1 VAEVFEDPAECV
13 RGADL
18 VIVTTPVDT
27 AEETFLAIAPGLAP
41 GAVVTDAGSVK
52 GAILVAA
59 RRLPAANP
67 FVGAHPMAGG
77 EKAGAAHASAQLF
90 EGRVCFL
97 TPTGSEDP
105 RALTAVRRF
114 WQELGSVLHETDAAQ
129 HDEIVA
135 AISHVPHAA
144 ASALMLA
151 VMEQPGFRRFAVG
164 AGLRDTTRIAAGEE
178 NLWVGIMLANARH
191 TASGLRDLERRAAE
205 LRAAIEAN
213 DAGSLRRPRRSAASP
228 ARTSTGPNEPD
239 PRHPSLPDPRPRR
252 RPGPGL
258 EEHHQPRPDPG
269 RARRW
274 RHAVHR
280 RAVQPRHPHPHRR
293 AARAGLR
300 SRRRRS
306 RVHDP
311 DRRPRRTHPARP
323 RQLHVGNAGTAARFL
338 TAFLALAPQGEYEL
352 DGDEAMRARPMRGL
366 LDALRAG
373 GCRADAPDGTPAN
386 GFPVH
391 APHDGQAGR
400 LEVDASA
407 SSQLLSAL
415 LMVLP
420 LSAGASVNMK
430 GSTVSEPFV
439 EMTARMCGQFGRP
452 LSRLADGS
460 WTCGSPGA

>member
-1 VAEVFEDPAECV
+1 MASFKRIAVVGAGLIGGSILLAAARKGLAGSLACWSRSAGSRQTLKDFGVAEVFEDPAECV

-105 RALTAVRRF
+105 QALATVRRF
-114 WQELGSVLHETDAAQ
+114 WQELGSVLHETDAAK

-191 TASGLRDLERRAAE
+191 TAAGLRDLERRAAE

-213 DAGSLRRPRRSAASP
+213 DAGSLRRLLAE
-228 ARTSTGPNEPD
+228 ARIARQNLD
-239 PRHPSLPDPRPRR
+239 RP
-252 RPGPGL
+252 
-258 EEHHQPRPDPG
+258 E
-269 RARRW
+269 
-274 RHAVHR
+274 
-280 RAVQPRHPHPHRR
+280 
-293 AARAGLR
+293 
-300 SRRRRS
+300 
-306 RVHDP
+306 
-311 DRRPRRTHPARP
+311 
-323 RQLHVGNAGTAARFL
+323 
-338 TAFLALAPQGEYEL
+338 
-352 DGDEAMRARPMRGL
+352 
-366 LDALRAG
+366 
-373 GCRADAPDGTPAN
+373 
-386 GFPVH
+386 
-391 APHDGQAGR
+391 
-400 LEVDASA
+400 
-407 SSQLLSAL
+407 
-415 LMVLP
+415 
-420 LSAGASVNMK
+420 
-430 GSTVSEPFV
+430 
-439 EMTARMCGQFGRP
+439 
-452 LSRLADGS
+452 
-460 WTCGSPGA
+460 

>member
-1 VAEVFEDPAECV
+1 MASFKRIAVVGAGLIGGSILLAAARKGMAGSLACWSRSASSRKTLEDFGVAEVFEDPAACV

-27 AEETFLAIAPGLAP
+27 AEETFLAIASGLSP

-105 RALTAVRRF
+105 QALAAVRRF
-114 WQELGSVLHETDAAQ
+114 WQELGSVLHETDAAK

-144 ASALMLA
+144 ASAVMLA

-191 TASGLRDLERRAAE
+191 TAAGLRDLERRAAE

-213 DAGSLRRPRRSAASP
+213 DAGALRRLLAE
-228 ARTSTGPNEPD
+228 ARIARQNLD
-239 PRHPSLPDPRPRR
+239 RP
-252 RPGPGL
+252 
-258 EEHHQPRPDPG
+258 E
-269 RARRW
+269 
-274 RHAVHR
+274 
-280 RAVQPRHPHPHRR
+280 
-293 AARAGLR
+293 
-300 SRRRRS
+300 
-306 RVHDP
+306 
-311 DRRPRRTHPARP
+311 
-323 RQLHVGNAGTAARFL
+323 
-338 TAFLALAPQGEYEL
+338 
-352 DGDEAMRARPMRGL
+352 
-366 LDALRAG
+366 
-373 GCRADAPDGTPAN
+373 
-386 GFPVH
+386 
-391 APHDGQAGR
+391 
-400 LEVDASA
+400 
-407 SSQLLSAL
+407 
-415 LMVLP
+415 
-420 LSAGASVNMK
+420 
-430 GSTVSEPFV
+430 
-439 EMTARMCGQFGRP
+439 
-452 LSRLADGS
+452 
-460 WTCGSPGA
+460 

>member
-1 VAEVFEDPAECV
+1 MASFKRIAVVGAGLIGGSILLAAARKGLAGSLACWSRSAGSRQTLKDFGVAEVFEDPAECV

-105 RALTAVRRF
+105 QALATVRRF
-114 WQELGSVLHETDAAQ
+114 WQELGSVLHETDAAK

-191 TASGLRDLERRAAE
+191 TAAGLRDLERRAAE

-213 DAGSLRRPRRSAASP
+213 DAGSLRRVLAE
-228 ARTSTGPNEPD
+228 ARIARQNLD
-239 PRHPSLPDPRPRR
+239 RP
-252 RPGPGL
+252 
-258 EEHHQPRPDPG
+258 E
-269 RARRW
+269 
-274 RHAVHR
+274 
-280 RAVQPRHPHPHRR
+280 
-293 AARAGLR
+293 
-300 SRRRRS
+300 
-306 RVHDP
+306 
-311 DRRPRRTHPARP
+311 
-323 RQLHVGNAGTAARFL
+323 
-338 TAFLALAPQGEYEL
+338 
-352 DGDEAMRARPMRGL
+352 
-366 LDALRAG
+366 
-373 GCRADAPDGTPAN
+373 
-386 GFPVH
+386 
-391 APHDGQAGR
+391 
-400 LEVDASA
+400 
-407 SSQLLSAL
+407 
-415 LMVLP
+415 
-420 LSAGASVNMK
+420 
-430 GSTVSEPFV
+430 
-439 EMTARMCGQFGRP
+439 
-452 LSRLADGS
+452 
-460 WTCGSPGA
+460 